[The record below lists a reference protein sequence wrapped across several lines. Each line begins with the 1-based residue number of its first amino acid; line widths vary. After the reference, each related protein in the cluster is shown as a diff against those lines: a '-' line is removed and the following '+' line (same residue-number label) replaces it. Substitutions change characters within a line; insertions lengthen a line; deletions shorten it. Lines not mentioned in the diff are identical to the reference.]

1 MTRALFQPFQLKS
14 MQLAN
19 RIVMAPMTRSRS
31 PDGIPGDD
39 VAAYYARRAGAG
51 VGLIITEGTSIDRPG
66 ASFDANVPNFHEA
79 KSLAGWARV
88 VQAVHGAGGKI
99 APQLWHVGMMRK
111 PGTGPHPQAESDGPS
126 GLSASGKLVGKPMGD
141 ADIADTIEAFA
152 KAALAAQEIGFD
164 GVEFH
169 GAHGYLLDQF
179 FWERSNQRDD
189 RYGGD
194 LPMRASFTAEIVK
207 AARARV
213 RPDFPLILRYSQ
225 WKQQDYAARLAQTP
239 QELAAFLEPLVAA
252 GVDCFHC
259 SQRRYWEP
267 EFENSPLNLA
277 GWTKQLTGLPTITVG
292 SVGLKGADFINAF
305 RGEGSEVGDLTEL
318 ETRLGAGEFD
328 LVAVGRA
335 LIGDPQWAAKVR
347 EGRTQELTPFQA
359 AALAEYV

>member
-1 MTRALFQPFQLKS
+1 MSQALFQPFQLKS
-14 MQLAN
+14 LHLAN
-19 RIVMAPMTRSRS
+19 RVVMAPMTRSRS
-31 PDGIPGDD
+31 PGGIPGPD

-66 ASFDANVPNFHEA
+66 ASFDANVPNFHAPE
-79 KSLAGWARV
+79 SLAGWAKV
-88 VQAVHGAGGKI
+88 VEAVHAQGGKI

-111 PGTGPHPQAESDGPS
+111 PGTGPNPDAESDGPS
-126 GLSASGKLVGKPMGD
+126 GLSASGKLVGKPMAD

-152 KAALAAQEIGFD
+152 AAALAAQNIGFD

-179 FWERSNQRDD
+179 FWDRSNQRSD
-189 RYGGD
+189 RFGGE
-194 LPMRASFTAEIVK
+194 LSQRATFVAEIVK

-225 WKQQDYAARLAQTP
+225 WKQQDYSARLAQTP

-252 GVDCFHC
+252 GIDCFHC

-267 EFENSPLNLA
+267 EFDDSQLNLA
-277 GWTKQLTGLPTITVG
+277 GWTKRLTGLPSISVG
-292 SVGLKGADFINAF
+292 SVGLKGADFIHAF
-305 RGEGSEVGDLTEL
+305 RGESSEVGDLIDL
-318 ETRLGAGEFD
+318 EARLEAGEFD

-335 LIGDPQWAAKVR
+335 LISDPEWAAKVR
-347 EGRTQELTPFQA
+347 DGRTAELVPFAA
-359 AALAEYV
+359 AALGEYV